1 MIYLIR
7 FNNYMGEDT
16 FEAYRHR
23 QKAIKR
29 FKELR
34 KEAKSHMEFQD
45 DVPFIEV
52 KEYNVFSFFDPN
64 YNEFSTFISFNTYSP
79 DEFFED

>member
-7 FNNYMGEDT
+7 LNNYRGEDS

-23 QKAIKR
+23 QNAIKR

-34 KEAKSHMEFQD
+34 KEAKSHKEFRD
-45 DVPFIEV
+45 EISFNEV
-52 KEYNVFSFFDPN
+52 KEYNEFSFFDPS

-79 DEFFED
+79 DEFFDD